1 MPLIKS
7 KQEQMSYV
15 NPLKKT
21 ECIITVW
28 RKNSLNVDGLIIQQ
42 GCRVLYT
49 LQPC

>member
-1 MPLIKS
+1 MPLMKS

-15 NPLKKT
+15 NLLKKT

-28 RKNSLNVDGLIIQQ
+28 RKNSFNVDGFIMQQ